1 MSWSQ
6 ILGHDERV
14 ASFRQIVARRRL
26 AHAYLFVGPA
36 GVGKRRFALE
46 LAKALLCESPD
57 PLAPGPSPGV
67 PGEGRRLDAC
77 DQCAACLL
85 VDAGT
90 HPDLFQVGRPEDKN
104 EMPIDVMT
112 DFCRNFSLK
121 PARGHGKIGII
132 DDADDFNE
140 ESANCFLK
148 TLEEPP
154 AGSLFLLIGTS
165 LDRQLATIK
174 SRCQLVRF
182 APLPDAH
189 VRTLLQKQGVSADL
203 LDRLVR
209 LAAGSPGQAA
219 ALADETL
226 WTFRRNILQ
235 ALVQPKVKSV
245 EAAKE
250 FVKFAEEAGKEAAGQ
265 RRRANQALRLLIEA
279 LTDAIRLQSGA
290 PARSADSAELPLLAS
305 LAQKAPP
312 EKIQAMLERCLETE
326 TQLGRYV
333 QLSLVLEGLLDALGQ
348 MLDEPGA
355 LSLRYQGFAV

>member
-6 ILGHDERV
+6 ILGHDERI
-14 ASFRQIVARRRL
+14 ASFRQIIARGRL

-36 GVGKRRFALE
+36 GVGKRRFAFE
-46 LAKALLCESPD
+46 LAKALLCE
-57 PLAPGPSPGV
+57 APGKSAGA
-67 PGEGRRLDAC
+67 LDAC
-77 DQCAACLL
+77 DQCPACLL

-90 HPDLFQVGRPEDKN
+90 HPDLFQAGRPEDKN
-104 EMPIDVMT
+104 ELPMAVMT
-112 DFCRNFSLK
+112 EFCRNFSFK
-121 PARGHGKIGII
+121 PARGHGKIGVI

-154 AGSLFLLIGTS
+154 PSSLFLLVGTS

-182 APLPDAH
+182 APLDDAH
-189 VRTLLQKQGVSADL
+189 VRALLQKQGVADAL

-209 LAAGSPGQAA
+209 LSNGSPGQAA
-219 ALADETL
+219 ALADESL
-226 WTFRRNILQ
+226 WKFRGQVLQ
-235 ALVQPKVKSV
+235 ALVQPKVNSV

-265 RRRANQALRLLIEA
+265 RRRAGLALKLLIDA
-279 LTDAIRLQSGA
+279 FTDVIRVQSGA
-290 PARSADSAELPLLAS
+290 PARSADSAELPLVAS

-326 TQLGRYV
+326 THVGRYV

-348 MLDEPGA
+348 VLEAPGP
-355 LSLRYQGFAV
+355 LPLRHQGFVG